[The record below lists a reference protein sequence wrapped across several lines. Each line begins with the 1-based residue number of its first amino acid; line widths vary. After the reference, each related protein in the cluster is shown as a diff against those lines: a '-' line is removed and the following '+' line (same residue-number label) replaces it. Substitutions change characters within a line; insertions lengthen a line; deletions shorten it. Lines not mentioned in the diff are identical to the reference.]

1 MTGLIWRIA
10 LRNVLAHRAK
20 SIIVGIIFALG
31 ALVVVV
37 GNAVVDAMDVGM
49 ASSIQQSL
57 AGHLQVHSKDAR
69 DPLAIYGDEFAGM
82 PDFGIMP
89 DFAAVQAT
97 IAAVPG
103 VTAVIPMGS
112 QIAFSGG
119 GNLLDR
125 RLSALRAALREGDAA
140 KAADLRAHIKRIVS
154 LLAEDIQGDPALGD
168 AAIRERIAAARIAAS
183 DAFWVD
189 FDAKTDARLEFL
201 EQLEFLENEVAP
213 LMAQTGFLPVWFLGT
228 DLDRFAQHFD
238 RFKIVKGRAVPPNTR
253 GFLFNDGVYEE
264 QVKHR
269 VAWAFDKLVK
279 GAEVGQRIAD
289 DPTLQ
294 SYVDTMKSQAK
305 ALLFE
310 LTPAASAQVEAALR
324 TALRRDAPL
333 EALIDTFLAVDDATL
348 SERKTLFYKEI
359 APHIELYQLRVGDT
373 ITLRSFTRS
382 GYARAANLTIYGTFA
397 FEGLENSTITSQ
409 HNLVDMISFR
419 DLFGHATPE
428 SKAEIDAMRAD
439 AQVED
444 VKRADAEDALFGGG
458 DALVED
464 DAGEAS
470 VRARQVID
478 IERSANT
485 TFTPADVTQGMALH
499 AAVLLDQGTPE
510 QVASAKIAV
519 QKALDD
525 AGLKVNVLTWQ
536 EASGIVG
543 QIVLMI
549 RLVLLVVVSLLS
561 IVALVIINNSM
572 VMATMDRVKE
582 IGTMRAIGAQK
593 QFVNQLF
600 VTETLVLAL
609 ISGAIGSGLGA
620 GLVWWMHS
628 AGVPATNEFMTFLFA
643 GPALRPELT
652 WVHVG
657 MGVFNVVLVG
667 MISTAYPAKI
677 AARITPV
684 EAMQSRA

>member
-10 LRNVLAHRAK
+10 LRNVMAHRAK
-20 SIIVGIIFALG
+20 SIIVGVIFALG

-37 GNAVVDAMDVGM
+37 GNALVDAMDVGM
-49 ASSIQQSL
+49 ARSIQESL
-57 AGHLQVHSKDAR
+57 AGHLQVHAKDAR

-82 PDFGIMP
+82 PDFGVMP

-125 RLSALRAALREGDAA
+125 RLAALRTALREGDTA
-140 KAADLRAHIKRIVS
+140 KAADLRAHIKRIVT

-168 AAIRERIAAARIAAS
+168 AAIRDRIAAARTAAS
-183 DAFWVD
+183 PAFWAD
-189 FDAKTDARLEFL
+189 FDAQRDMKM
-201 EQLEFLENEVAP
+201 EFLENKVAP
-213 LMAQTGFLPVWFLGT
+213 LMAQAGFLPVWFLGT
-228 DLDRFAQHFD
+228 DLTRFAEHFD

-269 VAWAFDKLVK
+269 VAWAFDKLTK
-279 GAEVGQRIAD
+279 GAKVGLRIAD
-289 DPTLQ
+289 DATLQ
-294 SYVDTMKSQAK
+294 SHVDTMKSQAK
-305 ALLFE
+305 ALLFQ
-310 LTPAASAQVEAALR
+310 LTPAASEQVEAALR
-324 TALRRDAPL
+324 AHLGASAQGAPL
-333 EALIDTFLAVDDATL
+333 DALLDAFLAVDDSTL
-348 SERKTLFYKEI
+348 AARNSLFYKEI
-359 APHIELYQLRVGDT
+359 VPHIELYQLRVGDT

-382 GYARAANLTIYGTFA
+382 GYARAVNLTIYGTFA
-397 FEGLENSTITSQ
+397 FKGLENSTITAQ

-439 AQVED
+439 AQVKD
-444 VKRADAEDALFGGG
+444 ITRANAEDAMFGGG
-458 DALVED
+458 GALVED
-464 DAGEAS
+464 ATGEQA
-470 VRARQVID
+470 VRAAEVID
-478 IERSANT
+478 IERAMNT
-485 TFTPADVTQGMALH
+485 RFTPADVTNGMALH
-499 AAVLLDQGTPE
+499 AAVLLDKGTPE
-510 QVASAKIAV
+510 QVTAAKAAV
-519 QKALDD
+519 QKALDA

-549 RLVLLVVVSLLS
+549 RLVLMVVVSLLS

-572 VMATMDRVKE
+572 VMATMDRTQE

-593 QFVNQLF
+593 QFINQLF

-609 ISGAIGSGLGA
+609 ISGVIGSAVGA
-620 GLVWWMHS
+620 ALVWWMQS
-628 AGVPATNEFMTFLFA
+628 AGLPATNEFMTFLFA
-643 GPALRPELT
+643 GPALKPELT
-652 WVHVG
+652 WLHFG
-657 MGVFNVVLVG
+657 MGVFNVVIVG

-684 EAMQSRA
+684 EAMRSRA

>member
-1 MTGLIWRIA
+1 VTGLIWRIA

-20 SIIVGIIFALG
+20 SIIVGIIFAVG

-37 GNAVVDAMDVGM
+37 GNALVDAMDVGM
-49 ASSIQQSL
+49 ARSIQESL

-82 PDFGIMP
+82 PDFGVMA

-103 VTAVIPMGS
+103 VTAIIPMGS

-125 RLSALRAALREGDAA
+125 RLSALRVALREGDAVQ
-140 KAADLRAHIKRIVS
+140 AADLRAHIKRIVV
-154 LLAEDIQGDPALGD
+154 LLAQDIQGDPALGD

-183 DAFWVD
+183 PDFWTD
-189 FDAKTDARLEFL
+189 FDTQTDAK
-201 EQLEFLENEVAP
+201 LEFLENKVAP
-213 LMAQTGFLPVWFLGT
+213 LMAQSGFLPVWFLGT
-228 DLDRFAQHFD
+228 DLTQFAKHFD
-238 RFKIVKGRAVPPNTR
+238 RFKIVKGRAVPLNTR

-269 VAWAFDKLVK
+269 VAWAFDKLTK
-279 GAEVGQRIAD
+279 AAGINQRIAD
-289 DPTLQ
+289 DATLQ
-294 SYVDTMKSQAK
+294 SHVDTMKSQAK
-305 ALLFE
+305 AILFQ
-310 LTPAASAQVEAALR
+310 LTPAASAQVEQALR
-324 TALRRDAPL
+324 AHLKTDAPL
-333 EALIDTFLAVDDATL
+333 DALLDTFLAVDDATL
-348 SERKTLFYKEI
+348 AARNALFYKAI
-359 APHIELYQLRVGDT
+359 VPHIELYQLRVGDT

-382 GYARAANLTIYGTFA
+382 GYARAVNLTIYGTFA

-428 SKAEIDAMRAD
+428 SKAEIDAMRAE
-439 AQVED
+439 AKVED
-444 VKRADAEDALFGGG
+444 ITRGDAEDAMFGAG

-464 DAGEAS
+464 DAGQAA
-470 VRARQVID
+470 VRKAAVID
-478 IERSANT
+478 IQRTMST
-485 TFTPADVTQGMALH
+485 RFTAEDVTNGMALH
-499 AAVLLDQGTPE
+499 AAVLLEPGTPE
-510 QVASAKIAV
+510 QVESAKIAV
-519 QKALDD
+519 QAALDA

-593 QFVNQLF
+593 TFINQLF

-609 ISGAIGSGLGA
+609 ISGVIGSTLGA
-620 GLVWWMHS
+620 ALVWWMQS

-652 WVHVG
+652 WLHVG

-684 EAMQSRA
+684 QAMRSRA

>member
-37 GNAVVDAMDVGM
+37 GNALVDAMDVGM
-49 ASSIQQSL
+49 ARSIQESL

-82 PDFGIMP
+82 PDFGVMP
-89 DFAAVQAT
+89 DFSAVQAT
-97 IAAVPG
+97 ILAVPG

-125 RLSALRAALREGDAA
+125 RLAALRVALREGDTA
-140 KAADLRAHIKRIVS
+140 KAADLRAHIKRIVM

-168 AAIRERIAAARIAAS
+168 AAIRDRIAAARTAAS
-183 DAFWVD
+183 PAFWTD
-189 FDAKTDARLEFL
+189 FDAQIDTK
-201 EQLEFLENEVAP
+201 LEFLENKVAP
-213 LMAQTGFLPVWFLGT
+213 LMAQSGFLPVWFLGT
-228 DLDRFAQHFD
+228 DLTRFAEHFD
-238 RFKIVKGRAVPPNTR
+238 RFKIVKGKAVPPNTR

-269 VAWAFDKLVK
+269 VAWAFDKLMK
-279 GAEVGQRIAD
+279 GAKIGQRIAD

-294 SYVDTMKSQAK
+294 SHVDTMKSQAK

-310 LTPAASAQVEAALR
+310 LTPSASAQVEEALR
-324 TALRRDAPL
+324 AHLGASVPGDASL
-333 EALIDTFLAVDDATL
+333 DAMLDAFLAVDDTNLKA
-348 SERKTLFYKEI
+348 RNALFYTAI
-359 APHIELYQLRVGDT
+359 TPHIELYQLRVGDT

-419 DLFGHATPE
+419 DLFGHATPA

-439 AQVED
+439 AKVKD
-444 VKRADAEDALFGGG
+444 VKRANAEDALFGGG
-458 DALVED
+458 GALVED
-464 DAGEAS
+464 DAGQAS
-470 VRARQVID
+470 VREAEVID
-478 IERSANT
+478 IQRTMNT
-485 TFTPADVTQGMALH
+485 RFTAEDVTNGMALH
-499 AAVLLDQGTPE
+499 AAVLLDPGSPE
-510 QVASAKIAV
+510 QVDTAKLAV
-519 QKALDD
+519 QKALDA

-543 QIVLMI
+543 QIVVMI
-549 RLVLLVVVSLLS
+549 RLVLMVVVSLLS

-593 QFVNQLF
+593 QFINQLF

-609 ISGAIGSGLGA
+609 ISGVIGSGLGA
-620 GLVWWMHS
+620 ALVAWMHS
-628 AGVPATNEFMTFLFA
+628 AGMPATNEFMTFLFA

-652 WVHVG
+652 WLHVG

-684 EAMQSRA
+684 EAMRSRA